1 MNTQPFDN
9 DTILI
14 HPSPQGAFIHAPS
27 ELANRAAYFGDGLFE
42 TMLFINGKIRFRQA
56 HRARLKE
63 GLQQLKISDEKL
75 TSIVA
80 LERFLGEQFGG
91 APLRVRWNVY
101 RGGLGKYT
109 PQNHEAR
116 ELILIQKATPSQT
129 IKRTAYISTEIT
141 VPKSPWS
148 HCKTLNAL
156 TYVMAN
162 IERHEQ
168 GMDEV
173 ILKDSSDYIS
183 ESGIANLFW
192 MKESTF
198 YTPSLSCSC
207 IAGVAR
213 GALLKHLMQQGIS
226 VMEGKFTKDD
236 LLSADQVFTTN
247 VSGIAYL
254 QKIENKEF
262 DTHSIEIVESLFN

>member
-1 MNTQPFDN
+1 MIFNK
-9 DTILI
+9 
-14 HPSPQGAFIHAPS
+14 
-27 ELANRAAYFGDGLFE
+27 
-42 TMLFINGKIRFRQA
+42 GKIRFRQG
-56 HRARLKE
+56 HWSRLKE
-63 GLQQLKISDEKL
+63 GLKQLRISNNNL

-80 LERFLGEQFGG
+80 LERFLREQFGG
-91 APLRVRWNVY
+91 APLRIRWNVY
-101 RGGLGKYT
+101 RDGLGKYT

-116 ELILIQKATPSQT
+116 ELILIQKATTPP
-129 IKRTAYISTEIT
+129 KVKETAYFSTEIT

-162 IERHEQ
+162 IERHER

-173 ILKDSSDYIS
+173 ILKDSSGYIS

-192 MKESTF
+192 KKEDAF
-198 YTPSLSCSC
+198 YTPSLNCSC

-213 GALLKHLMQQGIS
+213 GALLKHLNQQGIS
-226 VMEGKFTKDD
+226 VLEGKFSEAD
-236 LLSADQVFTTN
+236 LLSAQQVFTTN

-254 QKIENKEF
+254 QHIENTEF
-262 DTHSIEIVESLFN
+262 DTSPIELAESLFN